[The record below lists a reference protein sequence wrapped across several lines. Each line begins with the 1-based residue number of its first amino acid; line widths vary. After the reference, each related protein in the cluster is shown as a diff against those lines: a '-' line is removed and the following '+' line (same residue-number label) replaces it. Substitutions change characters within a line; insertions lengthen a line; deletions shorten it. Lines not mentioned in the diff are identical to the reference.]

1 MAAGD
6 LQAYADAGHPACR
19 GRGRGPRLSRKQ
31 CGSACASSRPAARRP
46 SAVRN
51 TLPMSSRTSP
61 VSQAITIR
69 RAVARDAKRLT
80 RLVRGSG
87 AYAGKY
93 ASAVAGYRVGPDYI
107 EAHRAFVAVGADDDG
122 GRVLGFYSL
131 VLAPP
136 ELDLLFV
143 ADDVQ
148 GRGIGRLLV
157 AHMQSEARAAGIDR
171 LKVVS
176 HVLAEDFYHRV
187 GAVRTGTVFA
197 NPPAVPWDR
206 PEFEFRIPSG

>member
-1 MAAGD
+1 
-6 LQAYADAGHPACR
+6 
-19 GRGRGPRLSRKQ
+19 
-31 CGSACASSRPAARRP
+31 
-46 SAVRN
+46 
-51 TLPMSSRTSP
+51 MSSRTSP
-61 VSQAITIR
+61 IRQPVTIR

-87 AYAGKY
+87 AYEGKY
-93 ASAVAGYRVGPDYI
+93 AAAVAGYRVGPDYI
-107 EAHRAFVAVGADDDG
+107 EAHRTFVAVGADEHG

-143 ADDVQ
+143 ADEVQ

-157 AHMQSEARAAGIDR
+157 AHMRSEARAAGLDR
-171 LKVVS
+171 VKVVS
-176 HVLAEDFYHRV
+176 HIPAEGFYHRA
-187 GAVRTGTVFA
+187 GAVRTGTAPA

-206 PEFEFRIPSG
+206 PEFEFRIPPE

>member
-1 MAAGD
+1 
-6 LQAYADAGHPACR
+6 
-19 GRGRGPRLSRKQ
+19 
-31 CGSACASSRPAARRP
+31 
-46 SAVRN
+46 
-51 TLPMSSRTSP
+51 MSSRTSRISQP
-61 VSQAITIR
+61 VTIR

-87 AYAGKY
+87 AYQGKY
-93 ASAVAGYRVGPDYI
+93 AAAVAGYRVGPDYI
-107 EAHRAFVAVGADDDG
+107 EAHRAFVAVAADEHG
-122 GRVLGFYSL
+122 GRILGFYSL

-143 ADDVQ
+143 ADEVQ

-171 LKVVS
+171 IKVVS
-176 HVLAEDFYHRV
+176 HQPAENFYHRV
-187 GAVRTGTVFA
+187 GAVRTGTAFA